1 MAPVPTTRVMRRYAR
16 RRAILR
22 CARTSIMKHGYAGT
36 TMSGIAA
43 ALGGSKT
50 TLWSYFPTKEALFGA
65 VLDEEIG
72 RFRDEMLGILDLSGS
87 VEETLRRFCTA
98 LLGKMLQP
106 DTIRLHRVIIG
117 EAERFPE
124 IGQIFFEHAPKRTH
138 ERLAA
143 YLEEAM
149 QRGELREADP
159 LVAARQLTMLIQ
171 TNFMLHLWKVKT
183 GRIDPAAEAAT
194 AVNTFLRGYAPSARG

>member
-1 MAPVPTTRVMRRYAR
+1 
-16 RRAILR
+16 
-22 CARTSIMKHGYAGT
+22 MKHGYAGT

-65 VLDEEIG
+65 VLDDEIG
-72 RFRDEMLGILDLSGS
+72 RFREEMLGIFDLSGS
-87 VEETLRRFCTA
+87 LDETLRRFCTA
-98 LLGKMLQP
+98 LLAKILQP

-124 IGQIFFEHAPKRTH
+124 IGRIFFERAPKQTQK
-138 ERLAA
+138 RLAA
-143 YLEEAM
+143 YLAEAM
-149 QRGELREADP
+149 ARGELRKADP
-159 LVAARQLTMLIQ
+159 LLAARQLTMLIQ
-171 TNFMLHLWKVKT
+171 PNFMLRLWKVNA

-194 AVNTFLRGYAPSARG
+194 AVDTFLRAYAPSNCG

>member
-1 MAPVPTTRVMRRYAR
+1 MRREAR

-72 RFRDEMLGILDLSGS
+72 RFREEMLGIFDLSGS
-87 VEETLRRFCTA
+87 LEETLRRFCTA
-98 LLGKMLQP
+98 LLSKILQP

-124 IGQIFFEHAPKRTH
+124 IGRIFFERAPKQTQ

-143 YLEEAM
+143 YLAEAM
-149 QRGELREADP
+149 ERGELRKADP
-159 LVAARQLTMLIQ
+159 LLAARQLTMLIQ
-171 TNFMLHLWKVKT
+171 PNFMLRLWKVNA

-194 AVNTFLRGYAPSARG
+194 AVDTFLRAYAASTRG

>member
-1 MAPVPTTRVMRRYAR
+1 
-16 RRAILR
+16 
-22 CARTSIMKHGYAGT
+22 MKHGYAGT

>member
-1 MAPVPTTRVMRRYAR
+1 MADAPTKREIRREER

-22 CARTSIMKHGYAGT
+22 CARASIMKHGYAGT

-50 TLWSYFPTKEALFGA
+50 TLWSYFPTKEAVFGA
-65 VLDEEIG
+65 VIDEEIG
-72 RFRDEMLGILDLSGS
+72 RFREELLGIFDLSGS
-87 VEETLRRFCTA
+87 VEATLRRFCTA
-98 LLGKMLQP
+98 LLTKILQP

-124 IGQIFFEHAPKRTH
+124 IGRIFYEHAPKQTQ

-143 YLEEAM
+143 YLSEAM
-149 QRGELREADP
+149 RRGELREADP
-159 LVAARQLTMLIQ
+159 LLAARQLTMLIQ
-171 TNFMLHLWKVKT
+171 PSFMLQLWKVNV
-183 GRIDPAAEAAT
+183 GRIDASSEAAT
-194 AVNTFLRGYAPSARG
+194 AVDTFLRAYAP

>member
-1 MAPVPTTRVMRRYAR
+1 
-16 RRAILR
+16 
-22 CARTSIMKHGYAGT
+22 MKHGYAGT

-50 TLWSYFPTKEALFGA
+50 TLWSYFPTKEALFAA
-65 VLDEEIG
+65 VIDEEIG
-72 RFRDEMLGILDLSGS
+72 RFRGELLGVFDLSGS
-87 VEETLRRFCTA
+87 LEDTLRRFCTA

-106 DTIRLHRVIIG
+106 DSIRLHRIIIG

-124 IGQIFFEHAPKRTH
+124 IGRIFFERAPKQTQK
-138 ERLAA
+138 RLAA

-149 QRGELREADP
+149 ERGELRKADP
-159 LVAARQLTMLIQ
+159 LLAARQLTTLIQ
-171 TNFMLHLWKVKT
+171 PNFMLRLWKVNT

-194 AVNTFLRGYAPSARG
+194 AVETFLRAYAASSRG

>member
-1 MAPVPTTRVMRRYAR
+1 MADAPTKREIRREER

-22 CARTSIMKHGYAGT
+22 CARASIMKHGYAGT

-50 TLWSYFPTKEALFGA
+50 TLWSYFPTKEAVFGA
-65 VLDEEIG
+65 VIDEEIG
-72 RFRDEMLGILDLSGS
+72 RFREELLGIFDLSGS
-87 VEETLRRFCTA
+87 VEDTLRRFCTA
-98 LLGKMLQP
+98 LLTKILQP

-124 IGQIFFEHAPKRTH
+124 IGRIFYEHAPKQTQ

-143 YLEEAM
+143 YLNEAM
-149 QRGELREADP
+149 RRGELREADP
-159 LVAARQLTMLIQ
+159 LLAARQLTMLIQ
-171 TNFMLHLWKVKT
+171 PSFMLQLWKVNV
-183 GRIDPAAEAAT
+183 GRIDASSEAAT
-194 AVNTFLRGYAPSARG
+194 AVDTFLRAYAP